1 MRYKPKRYRA
11 RNEHYGIEIFD
22 RVEGIVIPL
31 DLYSSSI
38 IIGLALKDGK
48 GDLQNLPEPLSSLN
62 LFSDDGWNV
71 EPLTDT
77 PYPKTAGYASAPRRI
92 YWELTRKCNLNC
104 KSCFNRFL
112 GGEELSIDAVT
123 DIARQMYNAGVY
135 EIRCTGGEPTMRPD
149 FFEIARELA
158 GMGFY
163 LSMGSNGVY
172 SPDILKKVMDSP
184 INWIIISLDGSSE
197 ETHSLIRGKGFFDKT
212 VKTLEKIAEKGSRIR
227 INTLIRKGNF
237 EYEHLK
243 GIAEICDRFGVES
256 LNCIPLRPLTN
267 DRETLKLR
275 LTREEFSIFINGLN
289 RLREE
294 YKTDFVT
301 TLDLRNTNLHD
312 RVYFKDKSCAAGREG
327 AVISPYG
334 ELYGCSYSPASIP
347 DAPEKARKKYVAGNL
362 LKENFQEV
370 WNNSKRWAIYR
381 DLNKYKHLKCKEC
394 SYYITNRCIG
404 NCPIM
409 NENDPGGFDPY
420 CYLNIE

>member
-1 MRYKPKRYRA
+1 MWSLSPTHPIPKLPDMLLPPA
-11 RNEHYGIEIFD
+11 A
-22 RVEGIVIPL
+22 
-31 DLYSSSI
+31 SI
-38 IIGLALKDGK
+38 GNSPGNAISTANPVLTVFLA
-48 GDLQNLPEPLSSLN
+48 
-62 LFSDDGWNV
+62 
-71 EPLTDT
+71 
-77 PYPKTAGYASAPRRI
+77 
-92 YWELTRKCNLNC
+92 
-104 KSCFNRFL
+104 
-112 GGEELSIDAVT
+112 GEELSTDIMM

-135 EIRCTGGEPTMRPD
+135 EIRCTGGEPTMRHD
-149 FFEIARELA
+149 FFEIAHELA
-158 GMGFY
+158 EMGFY

-184 INWIIISLDGSSE
+184 INWIIISLDGNSE
-197 ETHSLIRGKGFFDKT
+197 ETHSLIRGKGFFGKT
-212 VKTLEKIAEKGSRIR
+212 VKTLEKIAEKGCRIR

-294 YKTDFVT
+294 FKTDFVT

-334 ELYGCSYSPASIP
+334 EIYGCSYSSASIP
-347 DAPEKARKKYVAGNL
+347 DAPEFKRKKYVAGNL

-370 WNNSKRWAIYR
+370 WNNSSRWAIYR
-381 DLNKYKHLKCKEC
+381 DLNKYKHLKCRKC
-394 SYYITNRCIG
+394 DYYISNRCIG

-409 NENDPGGFDPY
+409 NENDPGAFDPY